1 MKIRVGSTVFFKDY
15 PDFKPHDTDYVLFED
30 NPKLYDKFAYIKER
44 NVDVF
49 AYKNMSKEE
58 FIEFELKHC
67 EKDGLPIAKL
77 IVPEICKYMH
87 LTIED
92 LKKFEF
98 ATKLIRE
105 KYNYVVMIYNFYI
118 ENNGIYLTQE
128 QRNKAYEEYKKYR
141 ISK

>member
-15 PDFKPHDTDYVLFED
+15 LDFKPHDTDYVLFED
-30 NPKLYDKFAYIKER
+30 NPKLYKNFAYIKER
-44 NVDVF
+44 NIDIF
-49 AYKNMSKEE
+49 AYKNMSKDE
-58 FIEFELKHC
+58 FIKFELKHC

-77 IVPEICKYMH
+77 IVPEICEYMH

-105 KYNYVVMIYNFYI
+105 KYNYVIMIYNFYL
-118 ENNGIYLTQE
+118 ENNGIYLT
-128 QRNKAYEEYKKYR
+128 
-141 ISK
+141 